1 MNGSRRFTF
10 GPYPTAHSFVTLNHN
25 KNSSSHEQAND
36 MTFSRFIL
44 SAALISAMA
53 SCAGPYASNSG
64 SSGAPVTP
72 DPIPAAAPGDEAGLQ
87 RFVQSFR
94 SQALS
99 SGISAG
105 TYDRAMRLARY
116 NPDVIRLDRKQ
127 AEFSRPVWL
136 YLDSAVSDS
145 RISTGRQ
152 KLGQLSGTLN
162 AIESRYGVPRE
173 IVLAVWGME
182 SNFGANRGKMQ
193 IIPSLTTLAYDGRRG
208 EMFQG
213 QLIAALKILQAGD
226 IDPAHMLGSWAGAM
240 GHTQFMP
247 TSYLEYAVDFTGDG
261 RRDIWSEDPTDALA
275 STAAYLARNGWQRG
289 QAWGAEVQ
297 LPSGF
302 NYNQIGKGTRKSTG
316 TWASQGIRRMG
327 GGGLPSGNGS
337 IIMPAGA
344 KGPAFLILD
353 NFRSILRY
361 NNSDNYALGVAF
373 LGERI
378 AGRAGIQGS
387 WPRNDR
393 PLSSSERE
401 ELQRRLRS
409 KGFYDGEI
417 DGLFGSGTMKSVAA
431 FQRSIG
437 ATPDGYPTSIVL
449 DQLRR

>member
-1 MNGSRRFTF
+1 MNISRVVLT
-10 GPYPTAHSFVTLNHN
+10 TAIVGVL
-25 KNSSSHEQAND
+25 
-36 MTFSRFIL
+36 
-44 SAALISAMA
+44 A
-53 SCAGPYASNSG
+53 SCAGPISRSPGSYGAS
-64 SSGAPVTP
+64 PVTP
-72 DPIPAAAPGDEAGLQ
+72 APIPAASAGDEAGLQ
-87 RFVQSFR
+87 QFVQSFR
-94 SQALS
+94 PRALS
-99 SGISAG
+99 AGVSAT
-105 TYDRAMRLARY
+105 TYDRAMRIARY

-145 RISTGRQ
+145 RISTGREKAAQ
-152 KLGQLSGTLN
+152 FSRTLS
-162 AIESRYGVPRE
+162 AIEGRYGVPRE

-193 IIPSLTTLAYDGRRG
+193 IIPSLSTLAYDGRRG
-208 EMFQG
+208 EMFQN

-226 IDPAHMLGSWAGAM
+226 IDPEHMLGSWAGAM

-302 NYNQIGKGTRKSTG
+302 NMGQIGKGTRKASS
-316 TWASQGIRRMG
+316 TWAGQGVTRKG
-327 GGGLPSGNGS
+327 GGALPGGNGS

-344 KGPAFLILD
+344 NGPAFLILD
-353 NFRSILRY
+353 NFRALLRY

-378 AGRAGIQGS
+378 AGRPGIQGS

-393 PLSSSERE
+393 PLSTNERQE
-401 ELQRRLRS
+401 IQQRLRA

-417 DGLFGSGTMKSVAA
+417 DGLFGSGTMEAVAA
-431 FQRSIG
+431 YQRSIG
-437 ATPDGYPTSIVL
+437 VTPDGYPTSIL
-449 DQLRR
+449 LGQLRR

>member
-1 MNGSRRFTF
+1 M
-10 GPYPTAHSFVTLNHN
+10 SFP
-25 KNSSSHEQAND
+25 K
-36 MTFSRFIL
+36 IL
-44 SAALISAMA
+44 MSTALIGALAACGAPMSRMPV
-53 SCAGPYASNSG
+53 SGPAA
-64 SSGAPVTP
+64 APVTP
-72 DPIPAAAPGDEAGLQ
+72 AAIPPASPGDEAGLQ

-94 SQALS
+94 GRALS
-99 SGISAG
+99 SGVSAA
-105 TYDRAMRLARY
+105 TYDNAMRLARY

-145 RISTGRQ
+145 RIETGRQ
-152 KLGQLSGTLN
+152 KNAQLSRTLS
-162 AIESRYGVPRE
+162 AIEGRYGVPRE

-208 EMFQG
+208 EMFQN
-213 QLIAALKILQAGD
+213 QLIAALRILQAGD
-226 IDPAHMLGSWAGAM
+226 TDPEHMLGSWAGAM

-275 STAAYLARNGWQRG
+275 STAAYLARNGWQAG
-289 QAWGAEVQ
+289 QPWGAEVQ
-297 LPSGF
+297 LPANF
-302 NYNQIGKGTRKSTG
+302 NMSLIGKGTRRSDWSSLG
-316 TWASQGIRRMG
+316 VRRIG
-327 GGGLPSGNGS
+327 GGAMPGGSGS

-344 KGPAFLILD
+344 RGPAFFIGD

-378 AGRAGIQGS
+378 AGRSGIQGS

-393 PLSSSERE
+393 PLSTSERQE
-401 ELQRRLRS
+401 IQVRLRQR
-409 KGFYDGEI
+409 GFYDGEI
-417 DGLFGSGTMKSVAA
+417 DGLFGSGTMEAVAA

-437 ATPDGYPTSIVL
+437 ATPDGYPTSIL
-449 DQLRR
+449 LGQLRG

>member
-1 MNGSRRFTF
+1 MSI
-10 GPYPTAHSFVTLNHN
+10 
-25 KNSSSHEQAND
+25 
-36 MTFSRFIL
+36 SRFFI
-44 SAALISAMA
+44 SAALISAVA
-53 SCAGPYASNSG
+53 SCAGPQSYSPSGPSG
-64 SSGAPVTP
+64 SSVTP
-72 DPIPAAAPGDEAGLQ
+72 ASIPAADPGDEAGLQ
-87 RFVQSFR
+87 RFIQSFR
-94 SQALS
+94 SRALS
-99 SGISAG
+99 SGVSAG
-105 TYDRAMRLARY
+105 TYDRAMRIARY

-152 KLGQLSGTLN
+152 KAGQLNRTLG
-162 AIESRYGVPRE
+162 AIESKYGVPRE

-182 SNFGANRGKMQ
+182 SNFGGNRGKMQ

-208 EMFQG
+208 EMFQK

-226 IDPAHMLGSWAGAM
+226 IDPEHMLGSWAGAM

-247 TSYLEYAVDFTGDG
+247 TSYLDYAVDFTGDG

-302 NYNQIGKGTRKSTG
+302 NYNLIGKGTRRSSG
-316 TWASQGIRRMG
+316 SWASQGVRKMG
-327 GGGLPSGNGS
+327 GGSLPSGNGS

-353 NFRSILRY
+353 NFRSLLRY

-378 AGRAGIQGS
+378 AGRSGIQGG

-393 PLSSSERE
+393 RMSSSERE
-401 ELQRRLRS
+401 EIQKRLRA

-417 DGLFGSGTMKSVAA
+417 DGLFGSGTMEAVAA